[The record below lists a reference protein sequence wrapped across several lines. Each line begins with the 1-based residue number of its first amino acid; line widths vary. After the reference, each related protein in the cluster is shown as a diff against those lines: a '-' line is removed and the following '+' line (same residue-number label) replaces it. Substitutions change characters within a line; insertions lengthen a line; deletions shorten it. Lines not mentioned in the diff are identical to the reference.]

1 MQKYISLF
9 FSVLLFLTACQSE
22 KQPKGVLNEK
32 DMVSLLLD
40 IHLTDGTV
48 YQVPQVP
55 DSMYK
60 YSSQKYVALFKR
72 HHTTDAAY
80 KTSLKYYSK
89 QPERIQ
95 AMYSKLETIIKAK
108 VDSLN
113 KVTAADAAK
122 AAKAASAK
130 AVAAAKL
137 KADSVRAAKP
147 PIHTSEPLTP
157 KLPFKKRAL
166 KKIN

>member
-55 DSMYK
+55 DSLYK

-89 QPERIQ
+89 QPERIL
-95 AMYSKLETIIKAK
+95 AIYSKIETIIKAK

-113 KVTAADAAK
+113 KVTAAEAAK
-122 AAKAASAK
+122 A
-130 AVAAAKL
+130 
-137 KADSVRAAKP
+137 KP
-147 PIHTSEPLTP
+147 APAGPRPVSTP
-157 KLPFKKRAL
+157 KPSTPNPSSKPVL
-166 KKIN
+166 KEIK

>member
-1 MQKYISLF
+1 MQKYITLF
-9 FSVLLFLTACQSE
+9 FSVLLFLTACQNQ

-32 DMVSLLLD
+32 DMISLLLD
-40 IHLTDGTV
+40 IHITDGSV

-55 DSMYK
+55 DSLYK

-72 HHTTDAAY
+72 HHTTDAVY

-95 AMYSKLETIIKAK
+95 AMYSKLEAIIKAK

-113 KVTAADAAK
+113 KVTAAEAAK
-122 AAKAASAK
+122 AAASTPTPIKTAPNTTTP
-130 AVAAAKL
+130 AAKSPAVMPPS
-137 KADSVRAAKP
+137 KQAK
-147 PIHTSEPLTP
+147 EL
-157 KLPFKKRAL
+157 
-166 KKIN
+166 

>member
-22 KQPKGVLNEK
+22 KQPNGVLNEK

-55 DSMYK
+55 DSLYK

-89 QPERIQ
+89 QPERIL
-95 AMYSKLETIIKAK
+95 AIYSKIETIIKAK

-113 KVTAADAAK
+113 KVTAAEAAK
-122 AAKAASAK
+122 A
-130 AVAAAKL
+130 
-137 KADSVRAAKP
+137 KP
-147 PIHTSEPLTP
+147 APAGPTPVSTP
-157 KLPFKKRAL
+157 KPSTPNPSSKPVL
-166 KKIN
+166 KEIK

>member
-9 FSVLLFLTACQSE
+9 FSVLLFLTACQSNE
-22 KQPKGVLNEK
+22 LPKGVLKEK
-32 DMVSLLLD
+32 DMINLLIDLH
-40 IHLTDGTV
+40 ITDGAV

-60 YSSQKYVALFKR
+60 YSSAKYVALFKR

-89 QPERIQ
+89 QPETIQ
-95 AMYSKLETIIKAK
+95 AMYDKIEIIIKAK

-113 KVTAADAAK
+113 KANAA
-122 AAKAASAK
+122 AAKAASKATTPTPAK
-130 AVAAAKL
+130 APL
-137 KADSVRAAKP
+137 KPVLRKV
-147 PIHTSEPLTP
+147 E
-157 KLPFKKRAL
+157 
-166 KKIN
+166 

>member
-9 FSVLLFLTACQSE
+9 FSVLLFLTACQSNE
-22 KQPKGVLNEK
+22 LPKGVLKEK
-32 DMVSLLLD
+32 DMINLLIDLH
-40 IHLTDGTV
+40 ITDGAV

-60 YSSQKYVALFKR
+60 YSSAKYVALFKR

-89 QPERIQ
+89 QPETIQ
-95 AMYSKLETIIKAK
+95 AMYDKIETIIKAK

-113 KVTAADAAK
+113 KVTAA
-122 AAKAASAK
+122 AAKAASKTTPTPAK
-130 AVAAAKL
+130 APL
-137 KADSVRAAKP
+137 KPVLRKV
-147 PIHTSEPLTP
+147 E
-157 KLPFKKRAL
+157 
-166 KKIN
+166 

>member
-22 KQPKGVLNEK
+22 KQPKGVLNEQ

-40 IHLTDGTV
+40 IHLTDGSV

-55 DSMYK
+55 DSLYK

-72 HHTTDAAY
+72 HHTTDAVY
-80 KTSLKYYSK
+80 KTSLKYYTK

-113 KVTAADAAK
+113 KVTAAEAAK
-122 AAKAASAK
+122 AKPAPTGPTPAS
-130 AVAAAKL
+130 
-137 KADSVRAAKP
+137 
-147 PIHTSEPLTP
+147 TP
-157 KLPFKKRAL
+157 KSSNPNPSKPAL
-166 KKIN
+166 NEIK